1 MSRIHPAENNNNS
14 SRTSSS
20 AGADHRDLAEA
31 RPSEFALRLTVW
43 KRSSMSFQGTDG
55 FTVFDGHGRL
65 AFRVDN
71 YTRMSSSRCVA
82 GGGAGL
88 VLMDGSG
95 KALLTLIPQAF
106 SMQHQWS
113 GYRGGEDECCRV
125 SKRSGIAASSKSSSH
140 NITSSNKKRVFT
152 MRRPSSLLMILP
164 GSSGN
169 TPCEAEVFVEK
180 TPTPTRV
187 SPPSSAGG
195 GGGTTRSTVDNF
207 RIEGSF
213 RRRNCKIKDAGTG
226 QVAAKIARK
235 RAAAANIS
243 STTTLLD
250 FGDDVFNLVIQPGFD
265 PDLMMAFVVILDRIC
280 GGAKPYTPVLCS

>member
-1 MSRIHPAENNNNS
+1 
-14 SRTSSS
+14 
-20 AGADHRDLAEA
+20 
-31 RPSEFALRLTVW
+31 
-43 KRSSMSFQGTDG
+43 MSFQGTDG

-82 GGGAGL
+82 GGGGGAGL

-113 GYRGGEDECCRV
+113 GYRGGEDECCGV
-125 SKRSGIAASSKSSSH
+125 SKRSGSTASSKSSSH
-140 NITSSNKKRVFT
+140 ITSSDKKRVFT
-152 MRRPSSLLMILP
+152 MIRPSSLLMILH

-169 TPCEAEVFVEK
+169 TPCEAEVFVER
-180 TPTPTRV
+180 TPPPTRV
-187 SPPSSAGG
+187 SPPSSG
-195 GGGTTRSTVDNF
+195 GGGTTKSTVDYF

-213 RRRNCKIKDAGTG
+213 RRRNCKIKDASTG

-235 RAAAANIS
+235 REAAANIS

-250 FGDDVFNLVIQPGFD
+250 FGDDVFNLVIQPGFN